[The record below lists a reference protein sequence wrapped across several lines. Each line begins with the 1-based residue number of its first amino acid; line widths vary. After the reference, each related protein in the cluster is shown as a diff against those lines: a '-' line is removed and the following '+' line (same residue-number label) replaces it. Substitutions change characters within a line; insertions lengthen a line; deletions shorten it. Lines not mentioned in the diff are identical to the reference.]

1 MSAISDVQSDSPPP
15 SLEPAT
21 TTASPDLEPKI
32 AQAIENQAI
41 EKISDEKESANH
53 TPVSIQGEIEAL
65 GRAIFDT
72 IGKTQPA
79 LYQKSFW
86 SQVMLRWT
94 MTEPALKADLFRL
107 VDVLPSLKSN
117 EAITRHFI
125 EYLAPHADRL
135 PQPLRWAFTPKPG
148 SLRGAIAAFFVKRG
162 VTEMAR
168 QFIAGE
174 TAAAAIKP
182 LRRLRKNKLAYT
194 VDLLGEYTL
203 SEPEA
208 LEYFERYKEALTVLG
223 NEGKADKPYYKPII
237 AGNPGDARSVC
248 VSVKLSA
255 LYSQCGPL
263 NFEKSVDVLSAR
275 LSALVE
281 RAVVANAQVY
291 VDAEDSNNNPIIY
304 AAFERVFGDGPF
316 KDYSYPGIV
325 IQAYSKSAVEIA
337 SRMIGFAKKR
347 GSPIA
352 IRLVKGAYWDSETIS
367 SALND
372 WPSPLLKKKESS
384 DAQFEYM
391 SRMLLDA
398 HEHCLPAFG
407 SHNIRSLAHAI
418 CYAESQ
424 GLDKTKYELQMLYG
438 MADPIAKAFNERGY
452 LVRQYVPL
460 GDLFVGMGYLVR
472 RLLENTSNESFLKHT
487 FFDKTA
493 VDSLLR
499 EPCYQD

>member
-1 MSAISDVQSDSPPP
+1 MSAISQVQE
-15 SLEPAT
+15 EPEKVIAGESASSNNICVD
-21 TTASPDLEPKI
+21 TASIVSDTPK
-32 AQAIENQAI
+32 AQASSPAEDP
-41 EKISDEKESANH
+41 KNH
-53 TPVSIQGEIEAL
+53 TPVSIQSHIEIL
-65 GRAIFDT
+65 GRSIFEA
-72 IGKTQPA
+72 IGKTQPS

-117 EAITRHFI
+117 EAITRHFV
-125 EYLAPHADRL
+125 EYLAPHAGRL
-135 PQPLRWAFTPKPG
+135 PKALRWAFTPTPG
-148 SLRGAIAAFFVKRG
+148 TPRGAIAAFFVKRG

-168 QFIAGE
+168 QFIAGVD
-174 TAAAAIKP
+174 AAAALRP
-182 LRRLRKNKLAYT
+182 LRRLRKSKMAYT

-208 LEYFERYKEALTVLG
+208 LDYFERYKNAFTILG
-223 NEGKADKPYYKPII
+223 AEGKSGKRYLKPIVS
-237 AGNPGDARSVC
+237 GNPGEARPVC

-255 LYSQCGPL
+255 LYSQCSPL
-263 NFEKSVDVLSAR
+263 NFEKSVAVLSER

-281 RAVVANAQVY
+281 RAVIANAQVY
-291 VDAEDSNNNPIIY
+291 VDAEDSGNNPIIY
-304 AAFERVFGDGPF
+304 AAFEKVFGDGQF
-316 KDYSYPGIV
+316 RDYPYPGIV
-325 IQAYSKSAVEIA
+325 IQAYAKGAVEIA
-337 SRMIGFAKKR
+337 TRMIGFAKRR

-352 IRLVKGAYWDSETIS
+352 VRLVKGAYWDSETIS

-384 DAQFEYM
+384 DAQFEYI

-398 HEHCLPAFG
+398 HEHCLPAFA
-407 SHNIRSLAHAI
+407 SHNIRSLSHAI
-418 CYAESQ
+418 CYAESK

-438 MADPIAKAFNERGY
+438 MAEPIAKAFTKRGY
-452 LVRQYVPL
+452 LVRLYVPL

-487 FFDKTA
+487 FFDREA

-499 EPCYQD
+499 EPRYQD